1 MQWQNITIT
10 YSKSRYGTQS
20 VARLASLL
28 AAVIKISK
36 SCKKWLMYNCTNVS
50 QDTRLEVT
58 SDPGL
63 GTFPSNPLSQS
74 IFKLNSIAS
83 CVTGTQTG
91 HTRARGDHKPRW
103 WSSLRK
109 SIPQSTIPW
118 RQGSSRHHP
127 SPGFTMI
134 GTRYPCN
141 CIKEC
146 REIRTTSARSKNL
159 GQVFLPYT
167 TFLWSHILQR
177 RDLII
182 KLNCSKPS
190 NSFLLKDIIASNWPF
205 LDTAALEKIWWW
217 MTFVF
222 QEAAACERDLNDHVG
237 PSSSH

>member
-1 MQWQNITIT
+1 
-10 YSKSRYGTQS
+10 
-20 VARLASLL
+20 
-28 AAVIKISK
+28 
-36 SCKKWLMYNCTNVS
+36 MYNCTIVS

-74 IFKLNSIAS
+74 ILKLNSIAS

-182 KLNCSKPS
+182 KLNCREAIKFFSDKIYHRIKLAISWYRCTGENLVMNDFCVSRSGGLWAGPKWS
-190 NSFLLKDIIASNWPF
+190 CWTILKSLK
-205 LDTAALEKIWWW
+205 LDTDQPRSGRSRQRWRK
-217 MTFVF
+217 
-222 QEAAACERDLNDHVG
+222 
-237 PSSSH
+237 